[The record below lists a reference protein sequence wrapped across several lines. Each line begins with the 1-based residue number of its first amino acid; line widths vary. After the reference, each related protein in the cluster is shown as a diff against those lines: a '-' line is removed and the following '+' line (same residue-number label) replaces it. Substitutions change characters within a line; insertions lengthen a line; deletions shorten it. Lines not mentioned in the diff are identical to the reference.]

1 MSDGSTPSAVAPST
15 YGAPTHAASDEPWAA
30 ADVPPAGPPT
40 QAQAPADVPPTADG
54 AAAAQSEPYGWE
66 PLPSAATDTAARPG
80 PTPGTWFARRRA
92 RARKVRRT
100 VRHIDPWSVF
110 KISVLL
116 YLCLYVAVMIAG
128 VLLWSAAVGSGLVE
142 NIESFIEELLALE
155 TYEFQADEIFR
166 GGAIIGLVLAAAGAA
181 FNVVLAILFNLISD
195 LTGGLRVT
203 VLEEDEAVPLLA
215 YQQYAEA
222 VAEYNASVSQ
232 QGTTPVPVPEPV
244 PYTPVVAD
252 PVVAESPATA
262 VPASVN
268 GFDPRA
274 VPPSP
279 APAEEG
285 SPVASGPIP
294 PSPVPPS
301 RRSASPVAAPPA
313 RSPIR

>member
-1 MSDGSTPSAVAPST
+1 VSDGSTRSDVAPSA
-15 YGAPTHAASDEPWAA
+15 YARPDDPRS
-30 ADVPPAGPPT
+30 VPVVST
-40 QAQAPADVPPTADG
+40 DG
-54 AAAAQSEPYGWE
+54 AATDGHTPIAASPGAGSVSPSEAIPWE
-66 PLPSAATDTAARPG
+66 PVPSARTASHARPV
-80 PTPGTWFARRRA
+80 PFSGTWLARRRA

-128 VLLWSAAVGSGLVE
+128 VLLWSAAVGSGLVG

-181 FNVVLAILFNLISD
+181 FSVVLAILFNLISD
-195 LTGGLRVT
+195 LTGGVRVT

-222 VAEYNASVSQ
+222 LAEYHAEVSQ
-232 QGTTPVPVPEPV
+232 QGSVTPMPAQPVPTQPV
-244 PYTPVVAD
+244 PTQPLPAEPAITGAGVAG
-252 PVVAESPATA
+252 

-268 GFDPRA
+268 GFDPHA

-279 APAEEG
+279 MPAEQG
-285 SPVASGPIP
+285 SPSTSGPIP
-294 PSPVPPS
+294 PSPIPPS
-301 RRSASPVAAPPA
+301 PRRSAGPLAAPPA